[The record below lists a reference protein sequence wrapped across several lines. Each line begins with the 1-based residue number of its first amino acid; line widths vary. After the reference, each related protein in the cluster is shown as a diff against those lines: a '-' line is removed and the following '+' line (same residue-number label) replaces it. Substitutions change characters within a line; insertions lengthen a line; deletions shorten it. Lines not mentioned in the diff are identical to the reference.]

1 VITCN
6 IYGKQVH
13 QLFSLYRSA
22 EFWKWRYVDSP
33 GFSYLF
39 FGEPQNVG
47 IVVARIEKV
56 YCPERKDIHQ
66 LKVLR
71 IIEVFPFDARVWNG
85 RQLDDMVGLIMGVLS
100 WAKEQGCCALDF
112 QCSTRRLDE
121 LLFKVEFK
129 LQGFD
134 YLPGICSL
142 AGLFQPFK
150 LKPSPINALWKI
162 NYPNGEKQNVD
173 PFDTYI
179 VKSDN
184 DMDRTNFW
192 PVFE

>member
-1 VITCN
+1 M
-6 IYGKQVH
+6 
-13 QLFSLYRSA
+13 
-22 EFWKWRYVDSP
+22 
-33 GFSYLF
+33 
-39 FGEPQNVG
+39 
-47 IVVARIEKV
+47 
-56 YCPERKDIHQ
+56 
-66 LKVLR
+66 LR
-71 IIEVFPFDARVWNG
+71 IIEVVPFDARVWNG

-100 WAKEQGCCALDF
+100 WAKEQGYCAADF

-121 LLFKVEFK
+121 LLFKVGFK

-162 NYPNGEKQNVD
+162 NYSNGEKQNVD
-173 PFDTYI
+173 LFDTYI

-184 DMDRTNFW
+184 DMDRINFW

>member
-1 VITCN
+1 M
-6 IYGKQVH
+6 
-13 QLFSLYRSA
+13 
-22 EFWKWRYVDSP
+22 KWRYVDSP

-71 IIEVFPFDARVWNG
+71 IIEVVPFDARVWNG

-100 WAKEQGCCALDF
+100 WAKEQGCCAADF

-121 LLFKVEFK
+121 LFYLK
-129 LQGFD
+129 LD
-134 YLPGICSL
+134 LNCTALIIYLVFAVWLDFFSL
-142 AGLFQPFK
+142 
-150 LKPSPINALWKI
+150 SN
-162 NYPNGEKQNVD
+162 
-173 PFDTYI
+173 
-179 VKSDN
+179 
-184 DMDRTNFW
+184 
-192 PVFE
+192 

>member
-1 VITCN
+1 
-6 IYGKQVH
+6 
-13 QLFSLYRSA
+13 
-22 EFWKWRYVDSP
+22 
-33 GFSYLF
+33 
-39 FGEPQNVG
+39 
-47 IVVARIEKV
+47 
-56 YCPERKDIHQ
+56 
-66 LKVLR
+66 
-71 IIEVFPFDARVWNG
+71 
-85 RQLDDMVGLIMGVLS
+85 MGVLS
-100 WAKEQGCCALDF
+100 WAKEQGCCAADF

-121 LLFKVEFK
+121 LLFKVGFK

-134 YLPGICSL
+134 YLLGICSL
-142 AGLFQPFK
+142 AVLFQPFK

-162 NYPNGEKQNVD
+162 NYPNGENQNVD